1 MRSKSVPGW
10 LLILLALPALT
21 CQTITG
27 TQRAGGETASAGGG
41 QSQFPTPPPTAS
53 IAFVATG
60 WSVPEADREIFVMN
74 PDGSGITDISNSP
87 DRDEDP
93 SWSFD
98 GRKIAFLSRRDGN
111 YEVYVMNP
119 DGSDQTRVTNTPE
132 DEHYPS
138 WSPDGTQIVFSR
150 LIDAH
155 NDLYTINVDGTG
167 LRQLTDTPKVSEV
180 YPDWSPDGKL
190 IVFSSFGGDDSGIHA
205 IRPDGSHEKLVMGGP
220 LHSPQWSKDG
230 KMIAFDGE
238 PAGCKF
244 EVYTMKAD
252 GSKMREITEHPMD
265 CGGYDKHPSW
275 SPDCD
280 QLIFWSSNRD
290 AAHTEDENLFLID
303 ADGSGETQLTHTNN
317 VLNYGGYDPD
327 WSPVP

>member
-1 MRSKSVPGW
+1 MPPKSVPRW
-10 LLILLALPALT
+10 LLILLAIPALT

-27 TQRAGGETASAGGG
+27 TQQAGGGTASAGGG
-41 QSQFPTPPPTAS
+41 QSQFPTPPPTAR

-60 WSVPEADREIFVMN
+60 WSVHNSSHEIFVMN
-74 PDGSGITDISNSP
+74 VDGTGITDISNSP
-87 DRDEDP
+87 DDDIDP
-93 SWSFD
+93 TWSPD
-98 GRKIAFLSRRDGN
+98 GTKIAFTSERDGN
-111 YEVYVMNP
+111 AEIYVMNS
-119 DGSDQTRVTNTPE
+119 DGTDQRRLTDSPE
-132 DEHYPS
+132 LDDHPG

-150 LIDAH
+150 LIEAH
-155 NDLYTINVDGTG
+155 NDLYIINSDGTG
-167 LRQLTDTPKVSEV
+167 LTRLTDTADTSER
-180 YPDWSPDGKL
+180 YPDWSPDGKT
-190 IVFSSFGGDDSGIHA
+190 IVFSAFGGGEAGIYT
-205 IRPDGSHEKLVMGGP
+205 IRPDGSHEKLLMGGP

-252 GSKMREITEHPMD
+252 GSKMREITEHPMG

-275 SPDCD
+275 SPDGD
-280 QLIFWSSNRD
+280 QLVFWSSNRD
-290 AAHTEDENLFLID
+290 AAHTEDENLFLIN